1 MGHVER
7 ERCPFFKGIR
17 VGNPKQKMHEE
28 KIRGQKAA
36 KQSFSSHLFCS
47 ITHERERWRDER
59 RETQRGIH
67 ARGHARTHAHTH
79 THTHTHRVFKKRV
92 RERERARERL
102 TLFSFFCVTDE
113 LIQKRERE
121 EL

>member
-7 ERCPFFKGIR
+7 ERCLFFKGIR
-17 VGNPKQKMHEE
+17 VGNPKQKMHVE
-28 KIRGQKAA
+28 KFVVK
-36 KQSFSSHLFCS
+36 KPPSSPFPRTCFVPSH
-47 ITHERERWRDER
+47 TRESVGETRDER
-59 RETQRGIH
+59 RREGYTHADTH
-67 ARGHARTHAHTH
+67 ARTH
-79 THTHTHRVFKKRV
+79 THTHRERVFKKRV